1 MINSF
6 ELIDDNAF
14 RRKISDLFE
23 HLEDRKN
30 AADLKFDFFIE
41 SFDKALLD
49 KINYR
54 LKIEELDNS
63 VSINTII
70 YDFKLPKNL
79 FKDSEFLGY
88 LSNAEKRIYMYK
100 ELMKKYSQSMNEI
113 SSYLENLKNN
123 IN

>member
-1 MINSF
+1 MV
-6 ELIDDNAF
+6 
-14 RRKISDLFE
+14 RKRSRVQISSLAQPE
-23 HLEDRKN
+23 QNTISTKTTLYK
-30 AADLKFDFFIE
+30 
-41 SFDKALLD
+41 
-49 KINYR
+49 

-88 LSNAEKRIYMYK
+88 LSNAEKRVYMYK

-123 IN
+123 YN